1 MEFKVKITSQ
11 SGEEILLGDTGNDKN
26 TIKQINITFDTIDE
40 NVCRKGDGSLLHLT
54 IIGDIK
60 YDDVEG
66 STTIGELKKLF
77 EWAKSEDSYELYR
90 TVEIEVYINQRP
102 LRSYKF
108 QKMFVEDYR
117 ENFYSSSMRNTDK
130 ISGFELRLTQMENN
144 FDKIESN

>member
-11 SGEEILLGDTGNDKN
+11 TGEEISFGYTDDDKN

-66 STTIGELKKLF
+66 STTIGEHKKLF
-77 EWAKSEDSYELYR
+77 EWAKSENTDELYR
-90 TVEIEVYINQRP
+90 TVEIEVHINNKM
-102 LRSYKF
+102 LRNYKF
-108 QKMFVEDYR
+108 KKMFVEDYR